1 MWRKVNNSYNK
12 AGTLFYNTHPNE
24 LINAYRGGQRQLRPS
39 LRSKGQ
45 QMSTQSV
52 PNIHQMSS
60 IEPPADYPGSNPD
73 VRMTGTGSGMTGSG
87 MSGTGN
93 STRTESLQRRRSMSH
108 HEVSNHVEN
117 RRLVSQPVYTTIGQY
132 QGFPKLIQVSIEFC
146 QDSESV
152 KSTNFS

>member
-1 MWRKVNNSYNK
+1 MWCKVNNSYHS

-73 VRMTGTGSGMTGSG
+73 VRMTGTGSGISG
-87 MSGTGN
+87 GN

-132 QGFPKLIQVSIEFC
+132 QGFPKLIQVSIKFC

-152 KSTNFS
+152 QSTNFS